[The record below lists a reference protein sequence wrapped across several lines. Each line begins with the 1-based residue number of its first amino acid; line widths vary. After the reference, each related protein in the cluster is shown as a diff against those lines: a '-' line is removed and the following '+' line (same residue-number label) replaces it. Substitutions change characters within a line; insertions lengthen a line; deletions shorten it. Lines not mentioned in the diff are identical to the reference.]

1 MNKPM
6 QIATGP
12 LFPDV
17 ECTTCSGP
25 CACGPQE
32 CVLRRIW
39 AKDYPHGP
47 MTPEQR
53 AWCVD
58 EADSAAEGAYRRADL
73 QAMTDPDLAYAVI
86 DAWWMYVKSN
96 VEL

>member
-1 MNKPM
+1 
-6 QIATGP
+6 
-12 LFPDV
+12 
-17 ECTTCSGP
+17 
-25 CACGPQE
+25 
-32 CVLRRIW
+32 
-39 AKDYPHGP
+39 